1 MIILIGGTG
10 SVGKTKLA
18 YELMTMLQI
27 PYFSL
32 DILMMG
38 IYRSN
43 PECGY
48 TPMDENTKIAGKI
61 WPITREM
68 IKTNI
73 ENGTSGI
80 YEGFQLLPGVANDF
94 SLEYKNQIISYFI
107 AFSNEYIHKHY
118 NEIIMHR
125 SVIEKRDDYDSVE
138 KMEERNKKVIKECKE
153 NNQKAF
159 IINEDYVSEINVLI
173 KKIIDEY
180 KELQL
185 TKSST

>member
-18 YELMTMLQI
+18 YELMTKLQI

-38 IYRSN
+38 IYRGN

-61 WPITREM
+61 WPVAREM

-73 ENGTSGI
+73 ENDTSGI
-80 YEGFQLLPGVANDF
+80 YGGFQLLPGVANDF
-94 SLEYKNQIISYFI
+94 SLECKNQIISYFI
-107 AFSNEYIHKHY
+107 AFSNGYIHKHY

-125 SVIEKRDDYDSVE
+125 SIIEKRDDYESVE
-138 KMEERNKKVIKECKE
+138 KMEEGNEKLIRECEANKQKV
-153 NNQKAF
+153 F
-159 IINEDYVSEINVLI
+159 IINENYISEINVLI
-173 KKIIDEY
+173 KTIIEEY
-180 KELQL
+180 K
-185 TKSST
+185 